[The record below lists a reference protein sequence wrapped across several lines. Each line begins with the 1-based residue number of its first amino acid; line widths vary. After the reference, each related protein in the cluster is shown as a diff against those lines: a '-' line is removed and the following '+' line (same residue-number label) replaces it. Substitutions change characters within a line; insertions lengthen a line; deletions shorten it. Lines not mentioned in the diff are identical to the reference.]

1 MLQQKSGKT
10 TGFVV
15 SHGNTSLEKGWTSAI
30 SKAEV
35 ALEVAEY
42 TFDSLQ
48 KIWRNQL
55 HRPKVRR
62 YTLSSDLD
70 DLGSNWFVFSV
81 DSRWIHG
88 DL

>member
-48 KIWRNQL
+48 KI
-55 HRPKVRR
+55 
-62 YTLSSDLD
+62 
-70 DLGSNWFVFSV
+70 
-81 DSRWIHG
+81 
-88 DL
+88 